1 MNSSDDRG
9 LRILS
14 TRDLAAIDIS
24 PAEVVDIVER
34 AYLALA
40 AGTSANPRKLKTS
53 PPDGRS
59 VSYSMLGR
67 DGARDL
73 VGFKTSYKH
82 RPAADRDEQAYFT
95 SLQLYDDRSGRPVA
109 LLDCARVG
117 AMRTPAVSALL
128 ARQCAAPGS
137 ATALVVG
144 TGTQGRQALPFLLAT
159 MPGLRRLLV
168 HGSHPDGLRAVAE
181 LLTALHPDREV
192 EVVTDLRAAA
202 GQADVVIAA
211 AGAATSAAIEASWL
225 APGAL
230 CILVGHGLAPSTLG
244 EADRVIATSAAQMAV
259 TGTDMADA
267 EGLLRPVDAELPD
280 ILAGRTSGRRSAQER
295 VFAYN
300 SGLVVTD
307 IALGH
312 RLSELAER
320 RGLGQVVELWS

>member
-1 MNSSDDRG
+1 MSACPDGG

-24 PAEVVDIVER
+24 PDEVVDIVER
-34 AYLALA
+34 AYDALA
-40 AGTSANPRKLKTS
+40 AGTSANPRKIKTS
-53 PPDGRS
+53 PQDGSS

-73 VGFKTSYKH
+73 VGFKTSYK
-82 RPAADRDEQAYFT
+82 RQPAADRDQQAYFT
-95 SLQLYDDRSGRPVA
+95 SLQLYDDRSGRPLA
-109 LLDCARVG
+109 LLDCGRIG
-117 AMRTPAVSALL
+117 AMRTPAVTALL

-137 ATALVVG
+137 ETALVVG

-168 HGSHPDGLRAVAE
+168 YGSHPDGLRAVSE
-181 LLTALHPDREV
+181 LLSAHHPDREV
-192 EVVTDLRAAA
+192 EIVTDLRAAA
-202 GQADVVIAA
+202 GEADVVVAA
-211 AGAATSAAIEASWL
+211 AGPATDAAIEASWL
-225 APGAL
+225 RPGAL
-230 CILVGHGLAPSTLG
+230 CILVGYGIAPSTLS
-244 EADRVIATSAAQMAV
+244 EADRVVATSAAQMAV

-267 EGLLRPVDAELPD
+267 DGHLRTPDAELPD
-280 ILAGRTSGRRSAQER
+280 ILAGRASGRETPEQR

-312 RLSELAER
+312 RLVELAER
-320 RGLGQVVELWS
+320 RDLGQVVELWS

>member
-1 MNSSDDRG
+1 MSAAPDKG

-14 TRDLAAIDIS
+14 TRDLAVIDIS
-24 PAEVVDIVER
+24 PDEVVDIVER

-82 RPAADRDEQAYFT
+82 RPVADRAQQAYYT

-117 AMRTPAVSALL
+117 SLRTPAVSALL
-128 ARQCAAPGS
+128 ARHCAPPDS
-137 ATALVVG
+137 QTALVVG
-144 TGTQGRQALPFLLAT
+144 TGTQGRQALPFLLT
-159 MPGLRRLLV
+159 TLPGLTRLLV
-168 HGSHPDGLRAVAE
+168 HGSHPDGLQSVAE
-181 LLTALHPDREV
+181 LLSAHHPDRQV
-192 EVVTDLRAAA
+192 EVVDDLRAAA
-202 GQADVVIAA
+202 GEADVIVAT
-211 AGAATSAAIEASWL
+211 AGPATSAAIEASWL
-225 APGAL
+225 RPGAL
-230 CILVGHGLAPSTLG
+230 CILVGHGLAPSTLS

-259 TGTDMADA
+259 TGTDMADG
-267 EGLLRPVDAELPD
+267 EGKLRAVDAELPD
-280 ILAGRTSGRRSAQER
+280 ILAGRASGRER
-295 VFAYN
+295 PEQSVFAYN

-312 RLSELAER
+312 RLAELAER

>member
-1 MNSSDDRG
+1 MSVPADRG

-14 TRDLAAIDIS
+14 TRDLAVIDIS
-24 PAEVVDIVER
+24 PTEVVDIVER

-53 PPDGRS
+53 PQDGSS

-82 RPAADRDEQAYFT
+82 RPAADRDQQAYYT
-95 SLQLYDDRSGRPVA
+95 SLQLYDDRSGQPVA
-109 LLDCARVG
+109 LLDCGRVG
-117 AMRTPAVSALL
+117 ALRTPAVSALL
-128 ARQCAAPGS
+128 ARHCAPPGS
-137 ATALVVG
+137 ETALVVG
-144 TGTQGRQALPFLLAT
+144 TGTQGRHALPFLLAT
-159 MPGLRRLLV
+159 MPDLRRLLV

-181 LLTALHPDREV
+181 LLTAHHPDRTV
-192 EVVTDLRAAA
+192 EVVADLRAAA
-202 GQADVVIAA
+202 GEADVVVAT
-211 AGAATSAAIEASWL
+211 AGPASPAAIEASWL
-225 APGAL
+225 RPGAL
-230 CILVGHGLAPSTLG
+230 CILVGHGLAPSTLS
-244 EADRVIATSAAQMAV
+244 EADRVVATSAAQMAV

-267 EGLLRPVDAELPD
+267 SGQLRSVDAELPD
-280 ILAGRTSGRRSAQER
+280 ILVGRAPGRDTSEQR

-300 SGLVVTD
+300 SGLIVTD

-312 RLSELAER
+312 RFAELAER

>member
-1 MNSSDDRG
+1 MSAWPDRG

-14 TRDLAAIDIS
+14 TRDLAAIEIS
-24 PAEVVDIVER
+24 PAEVVEIVER

-40 AGTSANPRKLKTS
+40 AGTSANPRKIKTS
-53 PPDGRS
+53 PQDGRS

-82 RPAADRDEQAYFT
+82 QPAADRDQQAYFT
-95 SLQLYDDRSGRPVA
+95 SLQLYDDRTGRPVA
-109 LLDCARVG
+109 LLDCGRVG

-128 ARQCAAPGS
+128 ARHCAPPDS
-137 ATALVVG
+137 ETALVVG
-144 TGTQGRQALPFLLAT
+144 TGTQGRQALPFLLTT

-168 HGSHPDGLRAVAE
+168 HGTHPDGLRAVAE
-181 LLTALHPDREV
+181 LLTAHHPDREV

-202 GQADVVIAA
+202 GEADVVVAT
-211 AGAATSAAIEASWL
+211 AGAATAAAIEASWL
-225 APGAL
+225 RPGAL

-267 EGLLRPVDAELPD
+267 EGNLRTVDAELPD
-280 ILAGRTSGRRSAQER
+280 ILAGRASGRETPGQR

-312 RLSELAER
+312 RLAELAEG

>member
-1 MNSSDDRG
+1 MSVDTDRG

-14 TRDLAAIDIS
+14 TRDLAVIDIS
-24 PAEVVDIVER
+24 PDEVVDIVER

-53 PPDGRS
+53 PIDGSS

-82 RPAADRDEQAYFT
+82 HPIADREQQSYYT
-95 SLQLYDDRSGRPVA
+95 SLQLYDDRTGRPVA

-117 AMRTPAVSALL
+117 AMRTPAASALL
-128 ARQCAAPGS
+128 ARECAPPDS
-137 ATALVVG
+137 HTALVVG

-168 HGSHPDGLRAVAE
+168 HGSHPDGLQAVVE
-181 LLTALHPDREV
+181 LLAAHHPDREV

-202 GQADVVIAA
+202 AEADIVVAT
-211 AGAATSAAIEASWL
+211 AGGATSAAIEASWL
-225 APGAL
+225 RPGAL
-230 CILVGHGLAPSTLG
+230 CILVGHGLAPSTLS
-244 EADRVIATSAAQMAV
+244 EADRVVATSAAQMAV

-267 EGLLRPVDAELPD
+267 QGNLRTVDAELPE
-280 ILAGRTSGRRSAQER
+280 ILAGRASGRETPEQR

-300 SGLVVTD
+300 SGLIVTD

-312 RLSELAER
+312 RLAELAER

>member
-1 MNSSDDRG
+1 MSVCPDRG

-53 PPDGRS
+53 PQDGRS

-82 RPAADRDEQAYFT
+82 RPGADRDQQAYYT

-117 AMRTPAVSALL
+117 ALRTPAVSALL
-128 ARQCAAPGS
+128 ARHCAPPAS
-137 ATALVVG
+137 QTALIVG

-159 MPGLRRLLV
+159 MPDLRRLLV
-168 HGSHPDGLRAVAE
+168 HGSHPDGLQAVAH
-181 LLTALHPDREV
+181 LLAAHHPDREV
-192 EVVTDLRAAA
+192 EVVDDLQAAA
-202 GQADVVIAA
+202 GEADIVVAT
-211 AGAATSAAIEASWL
+211 AGPATTAAIEMSWL
-225 APGAL
+225 RPGTL
-230 CILVGHGLAPSTLG
+230 CILVGHGLAPSTLS
-244 EADRVIATSAAQMAV
+244 EADRVVATSAAQMAV

-267 EGLLRPVDAELPD
+267 DGHLHAVDAELPD
-280 ILAGRTSGRRSAQER
+280 ILAGRASGRETPGQR

-312 RLSELAER
+312 RLAELAER

>member
-1 MNSSDDRG
+1 MSVCPDRG

-14 TRDLAAIDIS
+14 TRDIAVIDIS

-53 PPDGRS
+53 PDDGRS

-82 RPAADRDEQAYFT
+82 RPVADRDQQSYFT
-95 SLQLYDDRSGRPVA
+95 SLQLYDDRTGQPVA

-117 AMRTPAVSALL
+117 ALRTPAVSALL
-128 ARQCAAPGS
+128 ARHCAPPDS
-137 ATALVVG
+137 QTALVVG
-144 TGTQGRQALPFLLAT
+144 TGTQGRHALPFLLAT
-159 MPGLRRLLV
+159 MPDLSRLLV
-168 HGSHPDGLRAVAE
+168 HGSHPDGLAAVAQ
-181 LLTALHPDREV
+181 LLSAHHPEREV
-192 EVVTDLRAAA
+192 EVVADLPAAA
-202 GQADVVIAA
+202 AEADVVIAT
-211 AGAATSAAIEASWL
+211 AGGATSAAIEASWL
-225 APGAL
+225 RPGAL
-230 CILVGHGLAPSTLG
+230 TILVGHGLAPSTLS

-259 TGTDMADA
+259 TGTDMAD
-267 EGLLRPVDAELPD
+267 GNGHLRTVDAELPD
-280 ILAGRTSGRRSAQER
+280 ILAGRATGRETPAQR

-300 SGLVVTD
+300 SGLIVTD

-312 RLSELAER
+312 RLAELAER

>member
-1 MNSSDDRG
+1 MSTAIDQG

-14 TRDLAAIDIS
+14 TRDIASIDIS

-34 AYLALA
+34 AYHALA

-53 PPDGRS
+53 PQDGSS

-73 VGFKTSYKH
+73 VGFKTSYKR
-82 RPAADRDEQAYFT
+82 RPAAKREEQSYFT
-95 SLQLYDDRSGRPVA
+95 SLQLYDDRTGRPVA
-109 LLDCARVG
+109 LLDCGRVG

-128 ARQCAAPGS
+128 ARHCARPDS
-137 ATALVVG
+137 ETALVVG
-144 TGTQGRQALPFLLAT
+144 TGTQGRQALPFLLTT
-159 MPGLRRLLV
+159 MPRLRRLLV
-168 HGSHPDGLRAVAE
+168 HGSHPDGLEAVVE
-181 LLTALHPDREV
+181 LMNAHHPDRTV

-202 GQADVVIAA
+202 GESDIVVAT
-211 AGAATSAAIEASWL
+211 AGAATSAAIEAAWL

-230 CILVGHGLAPSTLG
+230 CILVGHGLAPSTLSD
-244 EADRVIATSAAQMAV
+244 ADRVVATSAAQMAV

-267 EGLLRPVDAELPD
+267 EGHLRAVDAELPD
-280 ILAGRTSGRRSAQER
+280 ILAGRATGRETPGQR

-300 SGLVVTD
+300 SGLIVTD

-312 RLSELAER
+312 RLAELAAD